1 MYDSDFLAI
10 PQWDWTEAGVTAA
23 CNQLNSVLSS
33 YIDGGAST
41 AKFKIR
47 FWPVVDPRVSGGET
61 YMIKGTTEDSS
72 SGSMLIRLACLPSNP
87 TAAGG
92 VGISLWVPATNTMV
106 WSSNRTN
113 GDAASGSGLFIIFGD
128 SAFGMYT
135 GTAPNDTGDP
145 LFVAN
150 DAGGKP
156 IAYAARQNNSDA
168 YLMMVNPTFGSSS
181 FNIQCL
187 STGWNPTS
195 TDFQS
200 TILVPCPVSGPSA
213 SNLAYGIAH
222 PVQFSKLFS
231 GAQFGDV
238 IMTSGDENNPAQK
251 RYYTHRG
258 FVFIELNEVS

>member
-10 PQWDWTEAGVTAA
+10 PQWEWTEAGVTAA

-47 FWPVVDPRVSGGET
+47 FWPVVDTRVSGGET

-72 SGSMLIRLACLPSNP
+72 SGSMLIRISCDSNTP
-87 TAAGG
+87 TAGTA
-92 VGISLWVPATNTMV
+92 GISLWTPINNTIR

-128 SAFGMYT
+128 SAFCMYT
-135 GTAPNDTGDP
+135 GSTPNSAGDP

-150 DAGGKP
+150 DIGGKP
-156 IAYAARQNNSDA
+156 IAYGARADNSNA
-168 YLMMVNPTFGSSS
+168 YAMMVNPTFGTDSLSV
-181 FNIQCL
+181 QCL
-187 STGWNPTS
+187 SAAFGPTS
-195 TDFQS
+195 QDVRS
-200 TILVPCPVSGPSA
+200 TILVPFPVSGPSS
-213 SNLAYGIAH
+213 SNLAYGILH
-222 PVQFSKLFS
+222 PVQFSKLYS
-231 GAQFGDV
+231 GEQFGDV
-238 IMTSGDENNPAQK
+238 ILTSGDKNNPAQK